1 MISFLYI
8 HFSMYLYPIKY
19 RFICI
24 FILQNSI
31 ICNLLEFVRQS
42 YIKFSIIFFPEK
54 ELIDLFLM
62 KCMRIGFEILD
73 ISTFCILRIF
83 CRARMLNCNI
93 KSEDHTSVDSCRN
106 SRNISFTK
114 SYKQSI
120 DIFTDCFEKNRVHH
134 RKCVTQIIF

>member
-1 MISFLYI
+1 MIYITLWIHYVYPCIHISFSFYKHQYCVTFL
-8 HFSMYLYPIKY
+8 
-19 RFICI
+19 
-24 FILQNSI
+24 
-31 ICNLLEFVRQS
+31 NLWNKAISSFLSF
-42 YIKFSIIFFPEK
+42 FFPEK

-134 RKCVTQIIF
+134 RKCVT